1 MELAVAAAVFS
12 GCLWGVTP
20 LLYAEASREGGPARA
35 NFWKSLGALSLLLV
49 VSHLLGDLRVPPLAA
64 VPYIILNT
72 ALGTGAADYLF
83 LKSIALIGPGRA
95 TPVCFTYMIWSA
107 LLPSLTIGEPF
118 SAKVLLGAASALAG
132 IWLISRGG
140 GKWMAEGVVL
150 SLIASLGWTL
160 GPIAARVAL
169 NYVSELTLT
178 TWNSVIVTL
187 AYGALSA
194 PSFRVRGFRKAAL
207 GGSVGMGIAL
217 PLYFYA
223 VRELGVAVASL
234 TTALGPLVS
243 MVLSNLSGSRLG
255 RDSTVGGVLIVI
267 GILVAVVR
275 F

>member
-12 GCLWGVTP
+12 GCVWGITP
-20 LLYAEASREGGPARA
+20 LLYAEASREGGSVRA

-49 VSHLLGDLRVPPLAA
+49 ISYLLGDLKIPPIVAL
-64 VPYIILNT
+64 PYIMINT

-83 LKSIALIGPGRA
+83 LRSIALIGPGRA
-95 TPVCFTYMIWSA
+95 TPVGFTYLIWSA

-118 SAKVLLGAASALAG
+118 SAEVLLGAASALAG
-132 IWLISRGG
+132 IWLISKGG
-140 GKWMAEGVVL
+140 GSWMAKGVVF
-150 SLIASLGWTL
+150 SLLASFGWTL

-194 PSFRVRGFRKAAL
+194 PSLRVKGFEKAAI
-207 GGSVGMGIAL
+207 GGSVGVGIAL

-223 VRELGVAVASL
+223 VRELGVALASL

-243 MVLSNLSGSRLG
+243 LILSNLSGNKLD
-255 RDSTVGGVLIVI
+255 RDSAIGGVMVVI
-267 GILVAVVR
+267 GILIAVVR